1 MADKLAEEKEEKEM
15 LCGDIPDQ
23 QKSKNVAASE
33 TETAS
38 ENVERSRQKENNEG
52 YVAANYFI
60 FIRSEEI
67 FINQAQRLDLT

>member
-1 MADKLAEEKEEKEM
+1 M

-38 ENVERSRQKENNEG
+38 ENVESSRKTQLSLHPPISLPPTSKDVS
-52 YVAANYFI
+52 VA
-60 FIRSEEI
+60 SP
-67 FINQAQRLDLT
+67 